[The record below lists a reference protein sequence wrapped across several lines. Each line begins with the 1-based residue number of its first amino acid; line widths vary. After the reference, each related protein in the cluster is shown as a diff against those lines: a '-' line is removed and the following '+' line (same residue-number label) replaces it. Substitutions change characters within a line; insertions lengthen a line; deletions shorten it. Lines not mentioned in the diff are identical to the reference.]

1 MEIIKK
7 NVDGVSVSLDGF
19 DSYSCTKVRG
29 EGIYDRVIA
38 GIKKLKEAGMEK
50 VSVSMLETKY
60 TYGHNQD
67 FYKLCEELDVKPL
80 IRRFAPSGRGE
91 ENQRELLPSM
101 EYIEKLEKQH
111 LSCAL
116 CHPGKKELNISENG
130 DVYPCAPLSNL
141 ENLFMGNLLETPIT
155 EIIENPAWKEELEKL
170 RPWRMEKCKD
180 CDVNLF

>member
-1 MEIIKK
+1 
-7 NVDGVSVSLDGF
+7 
-19 DSYSCTKVRG
+19 
-29 EGIYDRVIA
+29 
-38 GIKKLKEAGMEK
+38 MEK

-116 CHPGKKELNISENG
+116 CQPGKKELNISENG

-180 CDVNLF
+180 CDVNLFCHSCINFTLGMQSDEEIFQKFCEKQKGHLEKLLWGN